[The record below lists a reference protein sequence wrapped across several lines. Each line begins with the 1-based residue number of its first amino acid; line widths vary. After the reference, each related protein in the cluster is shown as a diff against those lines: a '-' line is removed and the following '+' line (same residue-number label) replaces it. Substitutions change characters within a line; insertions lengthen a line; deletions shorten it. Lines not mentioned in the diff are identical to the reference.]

1 MNGYRYCFGQWSVNE
16 FYLTESFLLQKIPWK
31 ESLGVPTEGE
41 QRVYLAAE
49 KRRPVAVRGRHHG
62 GRRGHIQVHA
72 RTED

>member
-1 MNGYRYCFGQWSVNE
+1 M
-16 FYLTESFLLQKIPWK
+16 
-31 ESLGVPTEGE
+31 PTEGE